1 MINRAA
7 LILRYKEPAVRWIN
21 EADPVPG
28 SVSISLA
35 DVNRERTVYLV
46 SDEDADTDEDIR
58 RWVKEN
64 FHALWEGELEGWY
77 TDETLWPSG
86 RTLKKFDQW
95 FEVECHTVLIDT
107 VDGPLV
113 DDET

>member
-21 EADPVPG
+21 EADPIPDRVL
-28 SVSISLA
+28 ISLT

-46 SDEDADTDEDIR
+46 SDEDAATDEDIR

-64 FHALWEGELEGWY
+64 FHVLWEAELEGWY
-77 TDETLWPSG
+77 TDESLWPSG

-95 FEVECHTVLIDT
+95 FEVECHTVLVDT